1 MLLDIFHQFFERCSK
16 LYMLTFQLVDV
27 WYCSQR
33 QERFRDA
40 AGKRQK
46 HCLERGVVN
55 VQLKW
60 AIWFRARSGCSLF
73 SYFALVPEL
82 KELTRYRYFSHYF
95 DWILFLNRS
104 LRGFR
109 PLDPCSE
116 FVLWPLR
123 LRDPWRFECSDSK
136 VWPTILTDG
145 QSVDPPFY
153 MFWYR
158 QPQIDGYIIS
168 YRDIVDAMAEQWAL
182 CGFLAV
188 QNSSIGDLVP
198 CLVGPLVGHH

>member
-1 MLLDIFHQFFERCSK
+1 MLLDIFHQLKSIYVDIPTCRCVIFFLK
-16 LYMLTFQLVDV
+16 K
-27 WYCSQR
+27 
-33 QERFRDA
+33 ERFREA
-40 AGKRQK
+40 VGKRRK
-46 HCLERGVVN
+46 HWREVFR
-55 VQLKW
+55 LKW
-60 AIWFRARSGCSLF
+60 TIWFRARSGCSLF
-73 SYFALVPEL
+73 SFFALVPEL

-95 DWILFLNRS
+95 DWILFLNRG

-123 LRDPWRFECSDSK
+123 LRDPWRFECSYSK

-158 QPQIDGYIIS
+158 KPQIDGYIIS

-198 CLVGPLVGHH
+198 CLVGPLVGLH